1 MSTSLENEKYD
12 IENEIKIKE
21 SPSLIIS
28 QTLERSFSDSSIQ
41 SYKKYTDLLSLN
53 EENKNS
59 EKTKSIINPLY
70 LNKKDIN
77 SKNINYPYLD
87 FKNIMQNS
95 NKELN
100 NNNNIIQKI
109 QELNENIV
117 SKNLNS
123 FFNNKQILSKSPNK
137 SQTQLM
143 SKMEYIKN
151 KNGALKVFSG
161 ENSNTLQKKEKKLLA
176 GFISNKFK
184 EEDDIEEFKNQFEIG
199 KKSPFGCLDFQRKF
213 KSNYINKNKNIFS
226 RNKFQNFKQSF
237 DDIYF

>member
-70 LNKKDIN
+70 LNKKNIN

-184 EEDDIEEFKNQFEIG
+184 EEDDIEEFKNQFEIRNR
-199 KKSPFGCLDFQRKF
+199 SPFGCLDFQRKF
-213 KSNYINKNKNIFS
+213 KT
-226 RNKFQNFKQSF
+226 SF
-237 DDIYF
+237 NVSK

>member
-1 MSTSLENEKYD
+1 MSVGLENGKND
-12 IENEIKIKE
+12 NENEIKIKE
-21 SPSLIIS
+21 SPSIIIS
-28 QTLERSFSDSSIQ
+28 QTLEKSFSDSSIQ

-199 KKSPFGCLDFQRKF
+199 NKSPFGCLDFKRKF
-213 KSNYINKNKNIFS
+213 KT
-226 RNKFQNFKQSF
+226 NFNVNNQFKYTK
-237 DDIYF
+237 IKE

>member
-59 EKTKSIINPLY
+59 EKIINSLYFNKLKTKSKMLFNHN
-70 LNKKDIN
+70 LN
-77 SKNINYPYLD
+77 
-87 FKNIMQNS
+87 FKGVIQNS
-95 NKELN
+95 NKEIN

-199 KKSPFGCLDFQRKF
+199 NKSPFGCLDFKRKF
-213 KSNYINKNKNIFS
+213 KT
-226 RNKFQNFKQSF
+226 NFNVNNQFKYTK
-237 DDIYF
+237 IKE

>member
-1 MSTSLENEKYD
+1 MSVGLENGKSD
-12 IENEIKIKE
+12 NENEIKIKE
-21 SPSLIIS
+21 SPSIIIS
-28 QTLERSFSDSSIQ
+28 QTLEKSFSDSSIQ

-161 ENSNTLQKKEKKLLA
+161 ENSNTLIKKRKKI
-176 GFISNKFK
+176 IS
-184 EEDDIEEFKNQFEIG
+184 G
-199 KKSPFGCLDFQRKF
+199 V
-213 KSNYINKNKNIFS
+213 Y
-226 RNKFQNFKQSF
+226 
-237 DDIYF
+237 

>member
-1 MSTSLENEKYD
+1 MSVGLENGKND
-12 IENEIKIKE
+12 NENEIKIKE
-21 SPSLIIS
+21 SPSIIIS
-28 QTLERSFSDSSIQ
+28 QTLEKSFSDSSIQ

-184 EEDDIEEFKNQFEIG
+184 EEDDIEEFKNQFEIRNR
-199 KKSPFGCLDFQRKF
+199 SPFGCLDFQRKF
-213 KSNYINKNKNIFS
+213 KT
-226 RNKFQNFKQSF
+226 SF
-237 DDIYF
+237 NVSK

>member
-1 MSTSLENEKYD
+1 MSVGLENGKSD
-12 IENEIKIKE
+12 NENEIKIKE
-21 SPSLIIS
+21 SPSIIIS
-28 QTLERSFSDSSIQ
+28 QTLEKSFSDSSIQ

-184 EEDDIEEFKNQFEIG
+184 EEDDIEEFKNQFEIRNR
-199 KKSPFGCLDFQRKF
+199 SPFGCLDFQRKF
-213 KSNYINKNKNIFS
+213 KT
-226 RNKFQNFKQSF
+226 SF
-237 DDIYF
+237 NVSK

>member
-87 FKNIMQNS
+87 
-95 NKELN
+95 
-100 NNNNIIQKI
+100 NIIQKI

-199 KKSPFGCLDFQRKF
+199 NKSPFGCLDFKRKF
-213 KSNYINKNKNIFS
+213 KT
-226 RNKFQNFKQSF
+226 NFNVNNQFKYTK
-237 DDIYF
+237 IKE

>member
-77 SKNINYPYLD
+77 SKNIYYPYLD
-87 FKNIMQNS
+87 
-95 NKELN
+95 
-100 NNNNIIQKI
+100 NIIQKI

-199 KKSPFGCLDFQRKF
+199 NKSPFGCLDFKRKF
-213 KSNYINKNKNIFS
+213 KT
-226 RNKFQNFKQSF
+226 NFNVNNQFKYTK
-237 DDIYF
+237 IKE

>member
-70 LNKKDIN
+70 LNKKNIN

-213 KSNYINKNKNIFS
+213 KTSCRKS
-226 RNKFQNFKQSF
+226 
-237 DDIYF
+237 

>member
-70 LNKKDIN
+70 LNKKNIN

-199 KKSPFGCLDFQRKF
+199 NKSPFCCLDFKRKF
-213 KSNYINKNKNIFS
+213 KT
-226 RNKFQNFKQSF
+226 NFNVNNQFKYTK
-237 DDIYF
+237 IKE